1 MSFNSI
7 FYDRHKE
14 IKALLIALL
23 SRQHVLLI
31 GPAGTGKSALSSMLS
46 KLVQDSRYFQHLLTR
61 FSTPDELFGP
71 LSLKELEQGNF
82 KRNISGML
90 PEAHFAFIDEIFKA
104 NSSVLNSLLSLMN
117 ERIFYDN
124 GKPIQCPLMTL
135 IASSNEYIEEDDG
148 LEALFVRFLLRLEVK
163 CIREKELFIAMLKEP
178 NFR

>member
-61 FSTPDELFGP
+61 FST
-71 LSLKELEQGNF
+71 
-82 KRNISGML
+82 
-90 PEAHFAFIDEIFKA
+90 
-104 NSSVLNSLLSLMN
+104 
-117 ERIFYDN
+117 
-124 GKPIQCPLMTL
+124 
-135 IASSNEYIEEDDG
+135 
-148 LEALFVRFLLRLEVK
+148 
-163 CIREKELFIAMLKEP
+163 
-178 NFR
+178 